1 MNAATPINTKK
12 RTGLNCLAMTR
23 GNNHMRFLL
32 APASS
37 NVKPPTIHERFA
49 VVAAMSAARLSSPVP
64 SLTDFN
70 ASSRIVYRD
79 AAADSLATYVARA
92 GSIREPTEGIT
103 IMWKKFNVTALA
115 VLVFGFASAP
125 RSSAGTEI
133 VEDLSAPAPRYNYAP
148 PPPPPPVY
156 YTPAPVRVVVY
167 PTYRYYAPRCA
178 VFVHPRFFGRCDH

>member
-49 VVAAMSAARLSSPVP
+49 VVAAVSAARLSSPVP

-70 ASSRIVYRD
+70 ASSRIVYRG

-92 GSIREPTEGIT
+92 GSIRETTEGIT
-103 IMWKKFNVTALA
+103 IMWQKFNVRVLA
-115 VLVFGFASAP
+115 VLAFGFASAP
-125 RSSAGTEI
+125 GFNAGSEV
-133 VEDLSAPAPRYNYAP
+133 VEPYRGPAATYNYGTP
-148 PPPPPPVY
+148 PTVYSRPPAFGV
-156 YTPAPVRVVVY
+156 ARVH
-167 PTYRYYAPRCA
+167 ACA
-178 VFVHPRFFGRCDH
+178 AGFRA

>member
-1 MNAATPINTKK
+1 
-12 RTGLNCLAMTR
+12 MTR

-49 VVAAMSAARLSSPVP
+49 VVAAVSAARLSSPVP

-92 GSIREPTEGIT
+92 GSIRETTEGIT
-103 IMWKKFNVTALA
+103 IMWKKFNVTVLA
-115 VLVFGFASAP
+115 VLAVWVASAP
-125 RSSAGTEI
+125 PSGAGLPAVGPFRS
-133 VEDLSAPAPRYNYAP
+133 P
-148 PPPPPPVY
+148 PPAWIHWPSPP
-156 YTPAPVRVVVY
+156 
-167 PTYRYYAPRCA
+167 
-178 VFVHPRFFGRCDH
+178 

>member
-49 VVAAMSAARLSSPVP
+49 VVAAVSAARLSSPVP

-70 ASSRIVYRD
+70 ASSRIVKQLVYRGD
-79 AAADSLATYVARA
+79 
-92 GSIREPTEGIT
+92 
-103 IMWKKFNVTALA
+103 
-115 VLVFGFASAP
+115 
-125 RSSAGTEI
+125 
-133 VEDLSAPAPRYNYAP
+133 AP
-148 PPPPPPVY
+148 PPILLQL
-156 YTPAPVRVVVY
+156 TWRGRVQS
-167 PTYRYYAPRCA
+167 AKQQK
-178 VFVHPRFFGRCDH
+178 G